1 VIPPTEDAL
10 RVVGKIEKI
19 NLGFIIVSTLQENNV
34 KNSKCV
40 ELEST
45 NERLAK
51 DLRAREQAMSSLTD
65 QMNQVK
71 LSSSRSSPQ
80 ARTSISQSVSRTTS
94 VGTTD
99 SLSGTNDNDS
109 LRSEISQLQAEVAS
123 LRNAAVASRPRGF
136 GTSTSFGAG
145 GAAMDVNRIRALND
159 EIATWKTRSENLM
172 AELKTAQRKAAA
184 AEAEAERASERAAR
198 AGEAQAKAD
207 TQLKSA
213 QAEVTQLRE
222 LAQQS
227 TRNLQDQLKRSEG
240 DSIRFA
246 ADADKVSTQ
255 AVVLQRRIDALMTE
269 KTSLENTAADAL
281 ASATKARDAA
291 RLAKAN
297 EEEMAKLLEDKS
309 VQLAQLYAE
318 MERLKTGKAASD
330 AQFDALTGKLSS
342 AHDSAA
348 AHEAATKAMAGRAGD
363 ASEFAAELDRQLK
376 AERERADAAELA
388 IEALKS
394 QLVVTQAESG
404 SISTTQRAT
413 TDALDTAQQQLDA
426 LRNEKNA
433 IDASRA
439 ATEDAQAR
447 LDLKVRELQAQ
458 LGQRDATITEMTD
471 VLETLR
477 ADLES
482 KSDALATAQAQAT
495 HTEGALGSVK
505 SKSTAEISD
514 LHASMAGQSEEL
526 DAAIQAKEAAEIAMR
541 EAVNASDNARR
552 TALKATQDLAAAQE
566 ELHEAK
572 AGLDAESERAEALS
586 QLLSDREAELSSLR
600 QQVAKVEARALQVES
615 LADQSEADQR
625 LLKDAND
632 RHANLS
638 EDLDTAKEE
647 IATKQ
652 RALDAAL
659 GNVQNCE
666 QKIEKLQQ
674 AVKTAEDKTAE
685 LQSALEEAEERI
697 SQYEEEKAAGAMSVG
712 DARSSARESEMAAAD
727 AKRAAQEAAQQLD
740 LVKEELEET
749 KKRLAAAEKTIGAL
763 DDAAAD
769 AHASASTDLDWKR
782 RAAELSSEL
791 DEKSAE
797 LEATQ
802 TAAAAAKQIS
812 AATAV
817 HDEEDHETVAKSLV
831 ANVFG
836 KVTGAAAAA
845 DDLL

>member
-1 VIPPTEDAL
+1 
-10 RVVGKIEKI
+10 
-19 NLGFIIVSTLQENNV
+19 LQDNNV
-34 KNSKCV
+34 KNSKCT
-40 ELEST
+40 ELEAT

-51 DLRAREQAMSSLTD
+51 DLRAREQAMVSLTD
-65 QMNQVK
+65 QMASVK
-71 LSSSRSSPQ
+71 MSSRSSPQ

-94 VGTTD
+94 VGTAD
-99 SLSGTNDNDS
+99 SSGVENDA
-109 LRSEISQLQAEVAS
+109 LRNELSQLQAEVSS
-123 LRNAAVASRPRGF
+123 LRSAAATARPRGF
-136 GTSTSFGAG
+136 GTSTSFGGG
-145 GAAMDVNRIRALND
+145 GAAVDVNRIRALND

-213 QAEVTQLRE
+213 QAEVTQLRD

-246 ADADKVSTQ
+246 ADADKVSNQ
-255 AVVLQRRIDALMTE
+255 AGVLQRRIDALLTE
-269 KTSLENTAADAL
+269 KASLETTAAEAL
-281 ASATKARDAA
+281 ASASKARDAA

-297 EEEMAKLLEDKS
+297 EEEMAKILEDKS
-309 VQLAQLYAE
+309 VQLAQVYAE

-342 AHDSAA
+342 AHDNAQA
-348 AHEAATKAMAGRAGD
+348 QEQAVQAMAGRAGD
-363 ASEFAAELDRQLK
+363 ASEFAAELNRQLK

-394 QLVVTQAESG
+394 QLVVSQAESG
-404 SISTTQRAT
+404 SITTTQRAT
-413 TDALDTAQQQLDA
+413 TDALETAQQQLDA

-439 ATEDAQAR
+439 ATEDAHAR
-447 LDLKVRELQAQ
+447 LDHKIRELQSQ

-495 HTEGALGSVK
+495 HTEGALGSIK

-514 LHASMAGQSEEL
+514 LHTSMAGQSDEL
-526 DAAIQAKEAAEIAMR
+526 DAAIQAKESAENAMK
-541 EAVNASDNARR
+541 EAVNTADNARR
-552 TALKATQDLAAAQE
+552 TAVKATQDLAGAQE
-566 ELHEAK
+566 ELEEVK

-600 QQVAKVEARALQVES
+600 QQLAKVEAMALQTES
-615 LADQSEADQR
+615 LTEQSDADQK
-625 LLKDAND
+625 LLKDAGE
-632 RHANLS
+632 RHSALAD
-638 EDLDTAKEE
+638 EMEATKEE
-647 IATKQ
+647 IITKQ

-659 GNVQNCE
+659 GNVKNCE
-666 QKIEKLQQ
+666 QKIYNLQE
-674 AVKTAEDKTAE
+674 AVKVAEGKTAE
-685 LQSALEEAEERI
+685 LQSKLEEAEERI

-712 DARSSARESEMAAAD
+712 DARSAARESEMAAAD
-727 AKRAAQEAAQQLD
+727 AKRAAQEAAQELD
-740 LVKEELEET
+740 VVKEELEET
-749 KKRLAAAEKTIGAL
+749 KLRLAAMEKSMNAL

-769 AHASASTDLDWKR
+769 ARAAASTDLDWKR
-782 RAAELSSEL
+782 RADELSSEL
-791 DEKSAE
+791 DTKSAE

-802 TAAAAAKQIS
+802 IAADAEKKRMMAMAAAREAEAEAAVEATASRHS
-812 AATAV
+812 AASAAAV
-817 HDEEDHETVAKSLV
+817 DNNHDDEDHRTVAKSLV

-836 KVTGAAAAA
+836 KALGNA
-845 DDLL
+845 DDSLL